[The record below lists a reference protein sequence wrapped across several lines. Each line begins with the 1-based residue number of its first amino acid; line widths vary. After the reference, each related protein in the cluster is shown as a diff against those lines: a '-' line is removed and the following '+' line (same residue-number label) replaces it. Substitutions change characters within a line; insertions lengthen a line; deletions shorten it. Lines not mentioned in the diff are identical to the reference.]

1 MKIKTITHY
10 YSEINQPETYQMSN
24 AVILTK
30 IKNLSILMTQPWYGT
45 ILNNVALP
53 LCEGHV
59 VLRNMSNIDIE
70 YNGEKFAIKVDDL
83 INKDL
88 LVGKTKEEKLEE
100 CRKAL
105 FVTTQQ
111 LNELL
116 LRFGAAGAELYKQ
129 LTGSESLDEALAIS
143 NSFLKEGVNVIAKKK
158 ENGMNYSFPVN
169 GKLHTTTNSNELLI
183 FLGSLANVYLQNKQQ
198 PDPRWFSENKPDDFV
213 Y

>member
-88 LVGKTKEEKLEE
+88 LVGKTKEEKLAE
-100 CRKAL
+100 CPKAL

-116 LRFGAAGAELYKQ
+116 LRFGAAGAELIPAGAHD
-129 LTGSESLDEALAIS
+129 LHLVVLRVGGLLHGCLLIIVCRVA
-143 NSFLKEGVNVIAKKK
+143 NGVNRRRAGILARHSASPKTV
-158 ENGMNYSFPVN
+158 SRFP
-169 GKLHTTTNSNELLI
+169 GWC
-183 FLGSLANVYLQNKQQ
+183 G
-198 PDPRWFSENKPDDFV
+198 
-213 Y
+213 